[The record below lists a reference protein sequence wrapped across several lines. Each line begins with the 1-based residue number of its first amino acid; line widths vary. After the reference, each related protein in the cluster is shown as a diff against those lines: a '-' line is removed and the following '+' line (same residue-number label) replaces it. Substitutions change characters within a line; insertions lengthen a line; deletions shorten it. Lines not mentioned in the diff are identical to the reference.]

1 MESQQPVVIK
11 KKLKLKVKKISN
23 IYSKNVI
30 NVKTLLSMNE
40 IGNNVESLLLSK
52 IKNTYEGKCKKEGFI
67 KHNSVKIINYSS
79 GLVQGNNIIFEVVIQ
94 CYICKP
100 VEGMIIKNC
109 IVQNNT
115 KAGIK
120 ASINEKNSPLV
131 IFISRDHHYL
141 SEEFSELKEGDIVK
155 ARVIG
160 VRYELNDTNIS
171 VIAELVN

>member
-1 MESQQPVVIK
+1 MESQPVATK
-11 KKLKLKVKKISN
+11 KKLKLRVKKISN

-52 IKNTYEGKCKKEGFI
+52 IRNSYEGKCTKEGFI
-67 KHNSVKIINYSS
+67 KHNSVKMINYSS
-79 GLVQGNNIIFEVVIQ
+79 GLVQGNNINFEVVIQ

-100 VEGMIIKNC
+100 VEGMVIKNC

-141 SEEFSELKEGDIVK
+141 NEEFSQLKEGDNINV
-155 ARVIG
+155 RVIG
-160 VRYELNDTNIS
+160 VRYELNDTHIS

>member
-1 MESQQPVVIK
+1 MESQPVAIK
-11 KKLKLKVKKISN
+11 KKLKVRVKKISN

-40 IGNNVESLLLSK
+40 IGNNVESLLLTK
-52 IKNTYEGKCKKEGFI
+52 IRNSYEGKCTKEGFI
-67 KHNSVKIINYSS
+67 KHNSVKMINYSS
-79 GLVQGNNIIFEVVIQ
+79 GMVQGNNIIFEVVIQ

-100 VEGMIIKNC
+100 VEGMVIKNC

-141 SEEFSELKEGDIVK
+141 NEEFSQLKEGDTINV
-155 ARVIG
+155 RVIG
-160 VRYELNDTNIS
+160 VRYELNDTHIS
-171 VIAELVN
+171 VIADLVN

>member
-1 MESQQPVVIK
+1 MESQPVATK
-11 KKLKLKVKKISN
+11 KKLKLRVKKISN

-52 IKNTYEGKCKKEGFI
+52 IRNSYEGKCTKEGFI
-67 KHNSVKIINYSS
+67 KHNSVKMINYSS
-79 GLVQGNNIIFEVVIQ
+79 GLVQGNNINFEVVIQ

-100 VEGMIIKNC
+100 VEGMVIKNC

-120 ASINEKNSPLV
+120 ASINEKNSPLFTV
-131 IFISRDHHYL
+131 KLMESTAMFSLYDFDTSLNSRAY
-141 SEEFSELKEGDIVK
+141 
-155 ARVIG
+155 
-160 VRYELNDTNIS
+160 
-171 VIAELVN
+171 VNATSLYF

>member
-1 MESQQPVVIK
+1 MESQPVATK
-11 KKLKLKVKKISN
+11 KKLKLRVKKISN

-52 IKNTYEGKCKKEGFI
+52 IRNSYEGKCTKEGFI
-67 KHNSVKIINYSS
+67 KHNSVKMINYSS
-79 GLVQGNNIIFEVVIQ
+79 GLVQGNNINFEVVIQ

-100 VEGMIIKNC
+100 VEGMVIKNC

-141 SEEFSELKEGDIVK
+141 NEEFSQLKEGDSINV
-155 ARVIG
+155 RVIG
-160 VRYELNDTNIS
+160 VRYELNDTHIS

>member
-1 MESQQPVVIK
+1 MESQPVAIK
-11 KKLKLKVKKISN
+11 KKLKLRVKKISN

-40 IGNNVESLLLSK
+40 IGNNVESLLLTK
-52 IKNTYEGKCKKEGFI
+52 IRNSYEGKCTKDGFI
-67 KHNSVKIINYSS
+67 KHNSVKMINYSS

-100 VEGMIIKNC
+100 VEGMVIKNC

-141 SEEFSELKEGDIVK
+141 NEEFSQLKEGDTINV
-155 ARVIG
+155 RVIG
-160 VRYELNDTNIS
+160 VRYELNDTHIS
-171 VIAELVN
+171 VIADLVN